1 MVVAWTAT
9 LILAATFTECYLMF
23 YYLLQLQVVVEQF
36 FSVNMFLILF
46 SANDLK
52 RKSMVLRFPKELG
65 KWRRVLVL

>member
-1 MVVAWTAT
+1 
-9 LILAATFTECYLMF
+9 MF